1 MEVTDILA
9 MLSKERRYTLGE
21 ITAAM
26 AVPYAKAKAAPTAE
40 RAADLLS
47 QGLIDALKAL
57 PVTADGG
64 SYASPND

>member
-21 ITAAM
+21 ITHALSA
-26 AVPYAKAKAAPTAE
+26 PYAKAKAAPTAE

-57 PVTADGG
+57 PVVAD
-64 SYASPND
+64 SFASPND